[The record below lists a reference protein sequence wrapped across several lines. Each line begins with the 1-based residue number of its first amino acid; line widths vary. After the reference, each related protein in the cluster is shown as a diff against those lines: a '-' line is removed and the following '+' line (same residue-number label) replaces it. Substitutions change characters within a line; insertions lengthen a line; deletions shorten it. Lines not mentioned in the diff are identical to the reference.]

1 MRGTPSSDA
10 LFLCLRLTPFAAG
23 GVSSLTGT
31 AVSSSSSSN
40 SLASTIRSAT
50 GTLLRRLH
58 SPSKSSASL
67 ASLAPTIIAE
77 PEPPSL
83 VSTFTESPRPPTPK
97 IYPSLSP
104 TSIASYSASP
114 RPTVGSMIDS
124 PRSYISGGIR
134 VVNLQAEESESDMS
148 KGDMSLDDVS
158 FDAVPK
164 GTTHLGRLK
173 SGDTPPPAPSPAFT
187 FGSPSNATEAAS
199 SSFTFS
205 TFPSAPTSST
215 EPASGNSKTA
225 AELVMEE
232 MNRRALESRAA
243 GPPKFSFGGGSGT
256 GSGMAPSTAEKGKR
270 KFEESHSRAFD
281 R

>member
-1 MRGTPSSDA
+1 MSGTPSFDSPRP
-10 LFLCLRLTPFAAG
+10 CLLLTPFAAG
-23 GVSSLTGT
+23 GISSQNGT
-31 AVSSSSSSN
+31 AVSSSSSST

-58 SPSKSSASL
+58 SPSKSSTSL
-67 ASLAPTIIAE
+67 ASLTPTIIAE
-77 PEPPSL
+77 PEALPL
-83 VSTFTESPRPPTPK
+83 LSTSIESPRPPTPK

-134 VVNLQAEESESDMS
+134 VVNLHAEGSESDER

-173 SGDTPPPAPSPAFT
+173 SGDTPPPAPSPAFI
-187 FGSPSNATEAAS
+187 FGSPSNAADASS

-205 TFPSAPTSST
+205 TFPFAPTSSP

-243 GPPKFSFGGGSGT
+243 GPPKFSFGGDAGT
-256 GSGMAPSTAEKGKR
+256 GSGPAPSTAEKGKR